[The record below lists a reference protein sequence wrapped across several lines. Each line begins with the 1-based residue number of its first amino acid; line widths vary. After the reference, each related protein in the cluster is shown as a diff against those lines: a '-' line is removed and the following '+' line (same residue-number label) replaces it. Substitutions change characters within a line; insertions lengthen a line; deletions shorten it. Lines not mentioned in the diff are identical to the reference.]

1 MEARD
6 RLYRVGVASLS
17 DAELLMLILGT
28 GFPGKSARQV
38 AEGLLSGCGGLK
50 SLCQHY
56 PQELCRVEGIGR
68 ARAAQVLAA
77 LELSKR
83 AHQQVDRRP
92 RLKSPEEIYRHLAPS
107 MSVLRKEVFHV
118 LCFNARQVLLQDARV
133 AEGTLNAC
141 PVDPREVFSAALA
154 AHASGIVLAHNHPSG
169 DPEPSIL
176 DLALTRQLVEGGQI
190 LGIRVLDHLI
200 LGDGAFTS
208 MLARGQLP
216 RPLSQPL
223 LGRTARPLTR
233 REESG

>member
-1 MEARD
+1 MEARE

-17 DAELLMLILGT
+17 DAELLALILAAGA
-28 GFPGKSARQV
+28 PGKSARQI
-38 AEGLLSGCGGLK
+38 AESVLSSCGGLK

-56 PQELCRVEGIGR
+56 PQELCRIDGIGR
-68 ARAAQVLAA
+68 ARAAQILAA

-83 AHQQVDRRP
+83 AHEQLDRRP
-92 RLKSPEEIYRHLAPS
+92 RLKSPEEIYRHLGPS
-107 MSVLRKEVFHV
+107 MSALRKEVFHV
-118 LCFNARQVLLQDARV
+118 LSFNSRQVLLQDSRV

-141 PVDPREVFSAALA
+141 PVDPREVFSAAIA
-154 AHASGIVLAHNHPSG
+154 AHASAIVLAHNHPSG
-169 DPEPSIL
+169 DPEPSTL

-190 LGIRVLDHLI
+190 LGIQVLDHLI

-216 RPLSQPL
+216 RPISQPL
-223 LGRTARPLTR
+223 LGRAARTLTR